1 MTAVSTLPFLCAALA
16 AFWIWLG
23 ARSFRRGHIGIA
35 GLMSIVV
42 WIAALAAWGFVTA
55 RWSLDSTYTSK
66 QFYALMPGLWWPMI
80 PAFIT
85 LALLALPVFRNTLY
99 AVVSRNSRPMVLIHA
114 LRIAAIGGVVKGL
127 NGLLPPSF
135 ALPVGIPDLL
145 FGLSALMLGLL
156 WKGDGLSSRT
166 LIAWNLLGFAVI
178 MPAPILMQLGLPG
191 PFHAFTVIPD
201 ARALFDYPMVLA
213 PTLVVPV
220 FITMNAIHAV
230 VLWMEASKTNG
241 YRRPA

>member
-23 ARSFRRGHIGIA
+23 ARSFSRGHISIA
-35 GLMSIVV
+35 GLVSIAV

-55 RWSLDSTYTSK
+55 RWSLDGTYTSAR
-66 QFYALMPGLWWPMI
+66 FYALMPGLWWPMI

-85 LALLALPVFRNTLY
+85 VALLVLPSFRNALY
-99 AVVSRNSRPMVLIHA
+99 AVVSQNSRAMVLIHA
-114 LRIAAIGGVVKGL
+114 LRIAAIGGVLKGL

-145 FGLSALMLGLL
+145 FGLSALVIGLF
-156 WKGDGLSSRT
+156 WKSDGFPPRT
-166 LIAWNLLGFAVI
+166 LIAWNLVGLAVI

-191 PFHAFTVIPD
+191 PLHTFTGIPN
-201 ARALFDYPMVLA
+201 ARALFENPMVLA
-213 PTLVVPV
+213 PTLVVPI

-230 VLWMEASKTNG
+230 VLWMEARKAN
-241 YRRPA
+241 PQ